1 MDRKLE
7 YAIDLDHGL
16 GVVLLRA
23 RGELN
28 WDNAR
33 EVSLKAREEAVMH
46 GYGVFF
52 DFRAVT
58 LDASFAEMYRYPREA
73 QPLVDPALRTPK
85 CALLVRSGKDEAHW
99 RFFEDSTRNAGLDD
113 KIFVEDEKSA
123 LEWAS
128 GKSLPEGEED

>member
-1 MDRKLE
+1 MERKLE
-7 YAIDLDHGL
+7 FTTDLDHEL

-33 EVSLKAREEAVMH
+33 KVSLSAREEAVMH

-58 LDASFAEMYRYPREA
+58 LEASFAEMYRYPREA
-73 QPLVDPALRTPK
+73 PPLVDPALRAPR
-85 CALLVRSGKDEAHW
+85 CALLVRRGKDEAHW
-99 RFFEDSTRNAGLDD
+99 RFFEDSTQNAGIND
-113 KIFVEDEKSA
+113 KVFVEDEKGA

-128 GKSLPEGEED
+128 GKSLPQGEED

>member
-7 YAIDLDHGL
+7 YSTDLDHEL

-23 RGELN
+23 RGEMN

-33 EVSLKAREEAVMH
+33 EVSLRAREEAVMH
-46 GYGVFF
+46 GFGVFF

-58 LDASFAEMYRYPREA
+58 LDASFAEMYRFPREA
-73 QPLVDPALRTPK
+73 QSMVDSALRAPK
-85 CALLVRSGKDEAHW
+85 CALLIRGGKDEAHW
-99 RFFEDSTRNAGLDD
+99 RFFEDSTQNAGLND
-113 KIFVEDEKSA
+113 KVFIEDEKAA

-128 GKSLPEGEED
+128 GKSLPDGEEG